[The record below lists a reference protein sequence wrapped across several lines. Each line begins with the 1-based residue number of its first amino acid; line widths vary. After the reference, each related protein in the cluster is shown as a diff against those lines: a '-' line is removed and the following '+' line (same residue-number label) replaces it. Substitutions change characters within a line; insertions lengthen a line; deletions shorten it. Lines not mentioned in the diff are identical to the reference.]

1 MPIKQ
6 SFKRNDIP
14 YSIPLSI
21 PSDMQYFLDR
31 AQEMKA
37 LKEQGLNQEVTQ
49 GMLDAWKEAVERKE
63 IERKEAVH
71 IAAKK
76 QQAVEKEYLEN
87 QMNSKKFTDKLYE
100 ISMKN
105 PEVWKDIKLK
115 EQEQNRNEDI
125 LINKAKQLDPDDES
139 EIQQY
144 QHLANEIQI
153 NMIKDVAHAVIDYE
167 AKELKEQREKAA
179 DVLKHALLKQMVIKF
194 LNKNFPLI
202 SSNR

>member
-1 MPIKQ
+1 
-6 SFKRNDIP
+6 
-14 YSIPLSI
+14 
-21 PSDMQYFLDR
+21 MQYFLDK

-37 LKEQGLNQEVTQ
+37 LKEQGLDQQVTQ
-49 GMLDAWKEAVERKE
+49 GMIDAWKEAIEKKE
-63 IERKEAVH
+63 IERKNAVNQ
-71 IAAKK
+71 AAKK
-76 QQAVEKEYLEN
+76 QAATEKEYLEN
-87 QMNSKKFTDKLYE
+87 EMNSKKFTDKLYE

-105 PEVWKDIKLK
+105 PEIWKDIKLK

-125 LINKAKQLDPDDES
+125 LINKAKQLDPNSDES

-179 DVLKHALLKQMVIKF
+179 DVLKHALLKQMVYF
-194 LNKNFPLI
+194 LNQEFKPYP
-202 SSNR
+202 SNRLIIIQQ

>member
-1 MPIKQ
+1 MRFSP
-6 SFKRNDIP
+6 P
-14 YSIPLSI
+14 T
-21 PSDMQYFLDR
+21 SDMQYFLDR
-31 AQEMKA
+31 AQEMKS
-37 LKEQGLNQEVTQ
+37 LKQQGLDQQVTQ
-49 GMLDAWKEAVERKE
+49 GMLNAWKESVERKE
-63 IERKEAVH
+63 LERKEAVH

-100 ISMKN
+100 ISMKS

-125 LINKAKQLDPDDES
+125 LINKAKQLDPNDES

-179 DVLKHALLKQMVIKF
+179 DVLKHALLKQMVRGF
-194 LNKNFPLI
+194 LNDECLI
-202 SSNR
+202 FSPR